1 MTKRSVISII
11 MVVFGFIAFSLQNVS
26 AHFIES
32 NLQSTGVDI
41 NRIKAADVLYSYD
54 DLFYDDYWEVRENYV
69 HTVIYYNNSFSL
81 DHTYSIEATSQA
93 DKNAGLTRIRT
104 YHVYNVN

>member
-1 MTKRSVISII
+1 MTKRSVITII
-11 MVVFGFIAFSLQNVS
+11 MIVSGFIAFSLQNVS

-54 DLFYDDYWEVRENYV
+54 DLFYDDYWEVCENYV
-69 HTVIYYNNSFSL
+69 HTVIYYNNSFCL

-93 DKNAGLTRIRT
+93 DLNVGLTRIRT
-104 YHVYNVN
+104 YHVYKLN

>member
-1 MTKRSVISII
+1 MTKRSVITII
-11 MVVFGFIAFSLQNVS
+11 MIILGFTAFSLQNVS

-69 HTVIYYNNSFSL
+69 HTVIYSNNCFWL
-81 DHTYSIEATSQA
+81 DHTYSVDATSQS
-93 DKNAGLTRIRT
+93 DENAGLTRIRT
-104 YHVYNVN
+104 YHVYNSN